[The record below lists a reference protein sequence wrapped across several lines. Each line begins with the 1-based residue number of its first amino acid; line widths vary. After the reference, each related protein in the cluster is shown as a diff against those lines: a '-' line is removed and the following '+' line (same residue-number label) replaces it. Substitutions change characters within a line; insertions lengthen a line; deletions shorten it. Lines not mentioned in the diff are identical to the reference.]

1 MLNSIL
7 PFVIFMLIG
16 SYLHGQQPA
25 SPTIKWGEE
34 LRKSKLEESQLVHA
48 SPSSH
53 FVFSTQ
59 YKKSNIPTIPGH
71 PELLTMLGVPNKYM
85 IERYDSNLSLV
96 NSLEFP
102 ISYQRQIRNVEKVL
116 YMKGRLLVFT
126 SFYNKKTKKYHLFME
141 SIQPQTLRLNN
152 DIKMIAE
159 FSGKRTARGTSFS
172 ITHSDDTTKILV
184 SYQSSTTPKASARFG
199 LKVIDEDLEVQFQRE
214 AVLPYPAQLFYA
226 KQLKVGNMGKVYIK
240 GFLLERKAVSMKNIF
255 AAEVPFQ
262 YIILTVDETGPI
274 QPYKISIGAD
284 QVRDLSFQ
292 VSPNGD
298 LICAGLYSE
307 GKTTTLK
314 GSFFAKISAE
324 TGQMSKVSQHDFPK
338 ELLGE
343 VVDVKKRPS
352 KSGLPNYQLRSLIN
366 RPDGGAVLLV
376 EQYTEIMS
384 SGPSGVGMPSASP
397 SPHLTQGTSRI
408 DFQFEDILVINI
420 DPDGNIKLSAVV
432 NKFQS
437 TSTSPEVASFFPA
450 VADDQIFLIYNDH
463 KDNLQETAG
472 DRIKN
477 FTMGSNA
484 ATTLVI
490 VNSNGNISKMELEK
504 GNSRDVY
511 IQPGSCIQFG
521 EDELIIYA
529 EKNKKFRWG
538 RLKIE

>member
-7 PFVIFMLIG
+7 PYVIFILTG
-16 SYLHGQQPA
+16 SYLYGQQPTTP
-25 SPTIKWGEE
+25 SIKWGEE

-59 YKKSNIPTIPGH
+59 YKKSNIPTVPGH
-71 PELLTMLGVPNKYM
+71 PELLSMLGVPGKYM
-85 IERYDSNLSLV
+85 IERYDANLSLV
-96 NSLEFP
+96 KSLEFP
-102 ISYQRQIRNVEKVL
+102 ISYQRQMRNVEQVL

-126 SFYNKKTKKYHLFME
+126 SFYNKKTKKHHLFME
-141 SIQPQTLRLNN
+141 SIQPQNLSLNN
-152 DIKMIAE
+152 DIKMVAE
-159 FSGKRTARGTSFS
+159 FSGKRTARGTTFS

-184 SYQSSTTPKASARFG
+184 SYQSSTTPKAPARLG
-199 LKVIDEDLEVQFQRE
+199 LKVIDEDLEIQFQRE
-214 AVLPYPAQLFYA
+214 VVLPYSAQLFHVQ
-226 KQLKVGNMGKVYIK
+226 QLKVGNMGKVYIK
-240 GFLLERKAVSMKNIF
+240 GFLLERKMLSMKNLF

-262 YIILTVDETGPI
+262 YIILTVDEAGPI
-274 QPYKISIGAD
+274 RPYKIDIGTD

-298 LICAGLYSE
+298 LICAGLYSQ

-314 GSFFAKISAE
+314 GSFFARISAE
-324 TGQMSKVSQHDFPK
+324 TGQISKVSQHDFPK

-376 EQYTEIMS
+376 EQYTEVLR
-384 SGPSGVGMPSASP
+384 SGPSVMPSASP
-397 SPHLTQGTSRI
+397 HLAQGTSSI

-437 TSTSPEVASFFPA
+437 TSTSPEVASFIPA

-463 KDNLQETAG
+463 IDNLTETAG

-477 FTMGSNA
+477 FTMGSNS

-490 VNSNGNISKMELEK
+490 VDQNGNVSKRELEQ
-504 GNSRDVY
+504 GSSQGVY
-511 IQPGSCIQFG
+511 IQPGDCVQFA